1 MTVKKDPKRQL
12 LGKIAKAR
20 GKQFESRIDDSF
32 AYYAQ
37 KHTAH
42 DLQLAGQMR
51 REDYKTIKH
60 MDKATLAAYLSRVW
74 KRGYDAGY
82 QAAVKSV
89 APQLREAAELKA
101 ADKEG

>member
-1 MTVKKDPKRQL
+1 MPTVN
-12 LGKIAKAR
+12 AN
-20 GKQFESRIDDSF
+20 
-32 AYYAQ
+32 

-74 KRGYDAGY
+74 YDAWY

>member
-1 MTVKKDPKRQL
+1 MPTVN
-12 LGKIAKAR
+12 AN
-20 GKQFESRIDDSF
+20 
-32 AYYAQ
+32 

-89 APQLREAAELKA
+89 APQLRARRAKSWETPCGTSEGKA
-101 ADKEG
+101 RRILSAS

>member
-1 MTVKKDPKRQL
+1 MPPVN
-12 LGKIAKAR
+12 AN
-20 GKQFESRIDDSF
+20 
-32 AYYAQ
+32 

-74 KRGYDAGY
+74 KRGY

>member
-1 MTVKKDPKRQL
+1 MPTVN
-12 LGKIAKAR
+12 AN
-20 GKQFESRIDDSF
+20 
-32 AYYAQ
+32 

-82 QAAVKSV
+82 QAPRGLQDNQAHGQGD
-89 APQLREAAELKA
+89 ACGLPQPRVETRV
-101 ADKEG
+101 

>member
-1 MTVKKDPKRQL
+1 MPTVN
-12 LGKIAKAR
+12 AN
-20 GKQFESRIDDSF
+20 
-32 AYYAQ
+32 

-82 QAAVKSV
+82 QRMRPLSFSSGT
-89 APQLREAAELKA
+89 RFFTR
-101 ADKEG
+101 ADRICPS

>member
-1 MTVKKDPKRQL
+1 MPTVN
-12 LGKIAKAR
+12 AN
-20 GKQFESRIDDSF
+20 
-32 AYYAQ
+32 

-42 DLQLAGQMR
+42 NLQLAGQMR

-60 MDKATLAAYLSRVW
+60 MDKAYLSRVW

>member
-1 MTVKKDPKRQL
+1 MPTVN
-12 LGKIAKAR
+12 AN
-20 GKQFESRIDDSF
+20 
-32 AYYAQ
+32 

-74 KRGYDAGY
+74 KRGYDTGY
-82 QAAVKSV
+82 TSHESGVSASGCV
-89 APQLREAAELKA
+89 APSPSRHRRAEGGEMRCNRRRRQKVL
-101 ADKEG
+101 

>member
-1 MTVKKDPKRQL
+1 
-12 LGKIAKAR
+12 
-20 GKQFESRIDDSF
+20 
-32 AYYAQ
+32 
-37 KHTAH
+37 
-42 DLQLAGQMR
+42 
-51 REDYKTIKH
+51 

>member
-1 MTVKKDPKRQL
+1 MPTVN
-12 LGKIAKAR
+12 AN
-20 GKQFESRIDDSF
+20 
-32 AYYAQ
+32 

-82 QAAVKSV
+82 RDEDYTDQIRTLAQS
-89 APQLREAAELKA
+89 PEL
-101 ADKEG
+101 G

>member
-1 MTVKKDPKRQL
+1 MPPVN
-12 LGKIAKAR
+12 AN
-20 GKQFESRIDDSF
+20 
-32 AYYAQ
+32 

-74 KRGYDAGY
+74 KRGYDA
-82 QAAVKSV
+82 VKSV

>member
-1 MTVKKDPKRQL
+1 MPTVN
-12 LGKIAKAR
+12 AN
-20 GKQFESRIDDSF
+20 
-32 AYYAQ
+32 

-51 REDYKTIKH
+51 REDYK
-60 MDKATLAAYLSRVW
+60 DKATLAAYLSRVW

-89 APQLREAAELKA
+89 APQLREAVELKA

>member
-1 MTVKKDPKRQL
+1 MPTVN
-12 LGKIAKAR
+12 AN
-20 GKQFESRIDDSF
+20 
-32 AYYAQ
+32 

-101 ADKEG
+101 ANKEAKSWETPCGMSEGKVRRISSAS

>member
-1 MTVKKDPKRQL
+1 MMPT
-12 LGKIAKAR
+12 GNAN
-20 GKQFESRIDDSF
+20 
-32 AYYAQ
+32 

-60 MDKATLAAYLSRVW
+60 MDKVALAAYLSRVW

-82 QAAVKSV
+82 QTAVKSA

-101 ADKEG
+101 ANKEG

>member
-1 MTVKKDPKRQL
+1 MLMARIYTDEAVKRAAE
-12 LGKIAKAR
+12 I
-20 GKQFESRIDDSF
+20 SR
-32 AYYAQ
+32 
-37 KHTAH
+37 K
-42 DLQLAGQMR
+42 
-51 REDYKTIKH
+51 DYKTIKH